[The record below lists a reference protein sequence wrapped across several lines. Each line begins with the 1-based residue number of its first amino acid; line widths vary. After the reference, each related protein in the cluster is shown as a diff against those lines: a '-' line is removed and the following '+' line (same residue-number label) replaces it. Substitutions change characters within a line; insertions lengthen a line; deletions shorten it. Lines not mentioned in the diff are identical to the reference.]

1 MMNTFHI
8 IHIIVG
14 IWLAIVNFTPIMAPN
29 SLAWNN
35 IILGVIVA
43 IYNAYYLLG
52 RKNVDVQQS

>member
-1 MMNTFHI
+1 MMSTFHI

-35 IILGVIVA
+35 IVLGVIVA

>member
-1 MMNTFHI
+1 MMSTFHI

-14 IWLAIVNFTPIMAPN
+14 IWLAIVNFTPIMAPT